1 MWIKQKRESREA
13 GEIRREHATG
23 VIFQLGEWRQ
33 ISSNPSHNMS
43 RGAEASEL
51 GMSRRNECMIRL
63 LCPGLA
69 CLLSCFTSVW
79 PFATPW
85 TVAHQASLPMEFSRQ
100 EYWSG
105 FPWLLQGIFP
115 TQRSNLSLLP
125 LQVGSLPLSPQG
137 SPSHDLDG
145 CVIFFNIHFTEQ
157 KIGRDL
163 FSLIV
168 SKLNLVL
175 TVH

>member
-137 SPSHDLDG
+137 CAKPWPRWMCYFLQYPFHRAENRKGFVQLN
-145 CVIFFNIHFTEQ
+145 CFQT
-157 KIGRDL
+157 K
-163 FSLIV
+163 FS
-168 SKLNLVL
+168 
-175 TVH
+175 TYCA